1 MLCKKFWKI
10 YVNHFIIC
18 RRTICDRKRW
28 SACSKC
34 PKNGCWDVH
43 LSCKVCQQL
52 HIFKEYIRRVNLK
65 YNCCG
70 RVPQTGELEE
80 RDIRLDVQ
88 VGQAIQDGWIQDVW
102 NKYNFSFIWQA
113 NIRWSSNAVYRFE
126 NGNGN
131 ISTKDVEKMFE
142 MEKENVETLRM
153 CRSRQA
159 GFCSHQTSEALRWR
173 RYRVDVHKCRIFCDP
188 PPLFPLGRKW
198 GEISPKKG
206 LNVVFLH

>member
-1 MLCKKFWKI
+1 MLCWKLWKT
-10 YVNHFIIC
+10 YLYHLIIC
-18 RRTICDRKRW
+18 RRTICDRKRR
-28 SACSKC
+28 SACSKR

-43 LSCKVCQQL
+43 LSCKVFQQL

-88 VGQAIQDGWIQDVW
+88 VGQAIHDGHCLEQIEFFFYLTS
-102 NKYNFSFIWQA
+102 KYKMIIKCSVSFWKWKWKYIHQR
-113 NIRWSSNAVYRFE
+113 RW
-126 NGNGN
+126 
-131 ISTKDVEKMFE
+131 
-142 MEKENVETLRM
+142 ENVWDGKRKRGEETLRM

-173 RYRVDVHKCRIFCDP
+173 RYKVDVHCT
-188 PPLFPLGRKW
+188 
-198 GEISPKKG
+198 
-206 LNVVFLH
+206 